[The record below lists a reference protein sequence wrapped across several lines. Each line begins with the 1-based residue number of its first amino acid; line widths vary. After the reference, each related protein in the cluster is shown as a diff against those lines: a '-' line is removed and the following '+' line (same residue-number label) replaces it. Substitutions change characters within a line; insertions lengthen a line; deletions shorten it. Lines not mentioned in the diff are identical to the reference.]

1 MPAGPEKS
9 SAIDFL
15 AKTSVSTACL
25 RTILAPISSNKRPAK
40 RSAAL
45 PHGGREIYQQA
56 QAHHSAPL
64 LYLLVHRLSLNI
76 ILPPGLKPRLVHGIQ
91 GAYKLMV
98 VSTCNPLLQRFFITC
113 LLRRK
118 ATPHLC
124 SNHGHQATPHGET
137 WHPNL
142 KMKPSEQSSPL
153 T

>member
-1 MPAGPEKS
+1 MPAGPERS
-9 SAIDFL
+9 NAIDFL
-15 AKTSVSTACL
+15 VKTSASTACL

-40 RSAAL
+40 RSVAL
-45 PHGGREIYQQA
+45 PLGGREIYQQV
-56 QAHHSAPL
+56 QAPL
-64 LYLLVHRLSLNI
+64 LYLLAHRPSLNI
-76 ILPPGLKPRLVHGIQ
+76 TPPLGLKPHLVHGIQ
-91 GAYKLMV
+91 GAYKVMV

-118 ATPHLC
+118 ANPHLC
-124 SNHGHQATPHGET
+124 SNHDHQATPHGET